1 MTSLGVSL
9 TSTPEGRSKR
19 ATLFAFSG
27 LCSTSRRLKAQR
39 RGTVMPLYRI
49 YQLDENGHVS
59 DPPKII
65 EARTAAVAIGQAK
78 QMVGGYD
85 LEIWNE
91 SRCVGKIEYRR
102 R

>member
-1 MTSLGVSL
+1 
-9 TSTPEGRSKR
+9 
-19 ATLFAFSG
+19 
-27 LCSTSRRLKAQR
+27 
-39 RGTVMPLYRI
+39 MPLYRI
-49 YQLDENGHVS
+49 YQLDENGPVS

>member
-1 MTSLGVSL
+1 
-9 TSTPEGRSKR
+9 
-19 ATLFAFSG
+19 
-27 LCSTSRRLKAQR
+27 
-39 RGTVMPLYRI
+39 MPLYRI

-65 EARTAAVAIGQAK
+65 EARTAAVAIAQAK
-78 QMVGGYD
+78 QMVVDGYD

-91 SRCVGKIEYRR
+91 SRCVGKIEHRR